1 LDYTIDKWTH
11 LPLIVTVPEVPLEI
25 YDWDQ
30 EARCRYVE
38 CVKRGTQTVHRARL
52 MIVGCAGAGKTTLLR
67 RLQKQ
72 GLEELKQVESTV
84 GLEVHE
90 DLFEITDDGCLRGS
104 Y

>member
-1 LDYTIDKWTH
+1 MNTVI
-11 LPLIVTVPEVPLEI
+11 PMIVTVPEVPEEI
-25 YDWDQ
+25 YDWDHG
-30 EARCRYVE
+30 ARCRYVE
-38 CVKRGTQTVHRARL
+38 CVKKGTQTIHRARL

-72 GLEELKQVESTV
+72 GLEKLKQVKSTV

-90 DLFEITDDGCLRGS
+90 DLFEVTATWRLRGS

>member
-1 LDYTIDKWTH
+1 MNTVILI
-11 LPLIVTVPEVPLEI
+11 IVTVPEVPEEI
-25 YDWDQ
+25 YDWDH

-72 GLEELKQVESTV
+72 GLEELKLVESTV
-84 GLEVHE
+84 GLEVLE
-90 DLFEITDDGCLRGS
+90 DLFEITADGCLSGS
-104 Y
+104 NCI